1 MSLSD
6 YELSR
11 KERKEIGNEKIEEYK
26 KMSDGEKENL
36 IVDINKYSI
45 IDFMLEKGYT
55 PFIYNGCYGGEG
67 MSLEAYHLKKLLN
80 KDDNFLNNRVKTA
93 RVILYLGNKA
103 NGDYSKPI
111 FDFVKNE
118 YHKFIHTEEYDGL
131 ESISL
136 DMNVYKLMKI
146 EEISNSDITS
156 DEKIIEIKTI
166 LKIYNIK
173 DAIIEYKDAMKMF
186 N

>member
-1 MSLSD
+1 MLSNITKQR
-6 YELSR
+6 E
-11 KERKEIGNEKIEEYK
+11 
-26 KMSDGEKENL
+26 
-36 IVDINKYSI
+36 
-45 IDFMLEKGYT
+45 
-55 PFIYNGCYGGEG
+55 CQ
-67 MSLEAYHLKKLLN
+67 
-80 KDDNFLNNRVKTA
+80 NFV
-93 RVILYLGNKA
+93 
-103 NGDYSKPI
+103 
-111 FDFVKNE
+111 FKN
-118 YHKFIHTEEYDGL
+118 DGL